1 MSEFILIQQ
10 MQQSSCCPTAE
21 SVAKHQSTHI
31 LLCISYHFMIKHDLT
46 LLTLSFRSRAPV
58 PTVKGTEDAIAAS
71 TIGLL
76 HNNIFF
82 SMHIPLLQEVNCLP
96 WGWATGQHPPLS
108 PFTHT
113 HSVKRIRHA
122 CQTLLLWLGWADRCP
137 LQCGQNL
144 LQSLTGTGWINCAKL
159 LDCWTWK
166 KWFCFCK
173 GSFGFFY
180 DLIS

>member
-31 LLCISYHFMIKHDLT
+31 LLCISYHFMIKHDST
-46 LLTLSFRSRAPV
+46 LLTLSFRSRAHV
-58 PTVKGTEDAIAAS
+58 PTVKGTGYAIAAS
-71 TIGLL
+71 ILGLL
-76 HNNIFF
+76 
-82 SMHIPLLQEVNCLP
+82 HIPLLQEVNCLP
-96 WGWATGQHPPLS
+96 WGWATGQHSPLS

-113 HSVKRIRHA
+113 HSVKRISRGNA
-122 CQTLLLWLGWADRCP
+122 CQTLLLLLGWAGRCP
-137 LQCGQNL
+137 LQCGKNL
-144 LQSLTGTGWINCAKL
+144 LLPLTGTGWINCVKL
-159 LDCWTWK
+159 LGCWTWK

-173 GSFGFFY
+173 GSFGFFC